1 MKLSKEFKVALAGM
15 VVSLMTLLVG
25 FFAKPVQ
32 AAGCGTGACTFY
44 NGDIQEP
51 GNCGFYGHLGQ
62 QMCGCVVGGMGQ
74 QQSACGSP
82 PAP

>member
-1 MKLSKEFKVALAGM
+1 MKLSKEFKVVLAGM

-32 AAGCGTGACTFY
+32 AAGCGSGACTY
-44 NGDIQEP
+44 YSGGAPYSGQ
-51 GNCGFYGHLGQ
+51 CGMYDHNTL
-62 QMCGCVVGGMGQ
+62 CGCTYGTNGQ
-74 QQSACGSP
+74 PQSACGAP